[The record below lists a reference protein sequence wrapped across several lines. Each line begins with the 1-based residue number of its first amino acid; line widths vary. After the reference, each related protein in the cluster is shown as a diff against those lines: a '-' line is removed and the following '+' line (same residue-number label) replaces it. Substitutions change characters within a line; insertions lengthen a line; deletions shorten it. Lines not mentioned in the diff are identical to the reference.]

1 MKRVRIR
8 GPVRVFG
15 LAALLL
21 VVALAVGACVTPT
34 PAAPAATTAPATN
47 APAQT
52 PAPAEPIAGS
62 ELPAGV
68 DAEGNFYRGDPNAT
82 VTLLEFSDFQ

>member
-1 MKRVRIR
+1 MKRLRTR

-21 VVALAVGACVTPT
+21 VAALAVGACVTPT
-34 PAAPAATTAPATN
+34 PAAPAATTAPATS

-52 PAPAEPIAGS
+52 PASAEPIASGN
-62 ELPAGV
+62 LPAGV

-82 VTLLEFSDFQ
+82 VKLIEFSDFQ